1 MKNKQTA
8 MYDFLVHIRKM
19 KNQLMSDYQ
28 NGNASYY
35 MVRIFDTLEA
45 QAFSRLEMEKEQM
58 FEFAERV
65 LKNTECSFTGLPFMT
80 TGYDNIY
87 EETYG
92 K

>member
-1 MKNKQTA
+1 MENKQTA
-8 MYDFLVHIRKM
+8 VEWLINQYFGGIENVTPNFRNHI
-19 KNQLMSDYQ
+19 
-28 NGNASYY
+28 
-35 MVRIFDTLEA
+35 E
-45 QAFSRLEMEKEQM
+45 QAKQMEKEQM
-58 FEFAERV
+58 FEFAEQV